1 MKLNT
6 AIGTAASLS
15 RLRPRLGPSI
25 TAPSAIQW
33 TCASCRSQSTAAAGR
48 APVGFVIGNGG
59 RRTVASSIRSIA
71 SSRYFRHASTTSQS
85 QWQSDY
91 HQHQQKQGGSR
102 RPRGSGA
109 LLLATT
115 GGAASV
121 GILAFTDD
129 IKAGYETVERCG
141 RVAAALALCIN
152 DYRSTLKK
160 RDELQDAD
168 EQEKLLSECHKR
180 CAVRTLKVLEKN
192 GGIFIK
198 LGQHLSAMNYLL
210 PVEWTTTFIP
220 LQDRCP
226 VSSFDSIQAM
236 YLADTGNQLW
246 DDFSDFSPE
255 PIGAASLAQVHLAT
269 LKADGRRV
277 AVKVQHPGLA
287 QWAPLDLALT
297 RYTFQTLKRFFPEYD
312 LSWLSDEMDLSLPQE
327 LDFRQEAHN
336 ANRTRE
342 YFSAHPELPL
352 VIPEVIRA
360 DRRILVMANES
371 GHRLDDLEYL
381 DGQGIDR
388 DEVSA
393 ALARIFNEMIFG
405 DGAPLHCD
413 PHGGNIAIRK
423 REGRGRGLGGWG
435 GGSNFEVILYDHGL
449 YRDIPLDLRRSYAK
463 MWLAVVEGD
472 MDRMRKYA
480 HEVAGVTDESF
491 PLFASAITGRD
502 FGVLAS
508 SSSSSGGDGSVLL
521 APRSLDEKQTMGSAL
536 QGGLLAD
543 LVQLLGRVPR
553 IILLILKTNDLTR
566 SLDEN
571 LHTRQGPVRS
581 FLILARYCTRTVFLE
596 RLEAL
601 RERGSLFSPRNALGL
616 LAAWVGYLK
625 VEVQLE
631 AFEMW
636 LSVKRCVV
644 SPVLELV
651 RRSRRGEGA
660 VAAL

>member
-6 AIGTAASLS
+6 ALGTAASLG
-15 RLRPRLGPSI
+15 RLRPRLGPSR
-25 TAPSAIQW
+25 TAPSVIQW
-33 TCASCRSQSTAAAGR
+33 TCASCRSQSSVAGARAAAGF
-48 APVGFVIGNGG
+48 AVGNGG
-59 RRTVASSIRSIA
+59 RRTVASSIRSIT
-71 SSRYFRHASTTSQS
+71 SSRYYRHASTTSQS
-85 QWQSDY
+85 QSRSEY
-91 HQHQQKQGGSR
+91 QQQQQQQAGSR

-141 RVAAALALCIN
+141 RVGLALAVCIN

-160 RDELQDAD
+160 RDGLEDGE

-210 PVEWTTTFIP
+210 PMEWTTTFIP

-226 VSSFDSIQAM
+226 VSSFESIQAM
-236 YLADTGNQLW
+236 YRADTGNELW
-246 DDFSDFSPE
+246 DDFSEFSSE

-297 RYTFQTLKRFFPEYD
+297 RYTFQTLKTFFPEYD

-352 VIPEVIRA
+352 IIPDVIKA
-360 DRRILVMANES
+360 DRRILIMANES
-371 GHRLDDLEYL
+371 GHRLDDLDYL

-423 REGRGRGLGGWG
+423 REGGRGVWG

-508 SSSSSGGDGSVLL
+508 SSSGGDGSVLL

-543 LVQLLGRVPR
+543 LVQLLGKVPR

-596 RLEAL
+596 RLETL
-601 RERGSLFSPRNALGL
+601 RERGSLFWPPNAVGL

-651 RRSRRGEGA
+651 RRSRREEGA
-660 VAAL
+660 VVAL